1 MSKDVSRRKFLGEL
15 AIGGAAG
22 VGILTGLHGTSQ
34 AATTETL
41 PHRAL
46 GKTGES
52 VSILAFGGGSRFGM
66 YRDEEEALAALNRAL
81 DLGIT
86 YVDTAHAYGSP
97 QGESER
103 RIGKVLKARRKGIF
117 LATKIENR
125 TRDGFLR
132 DLEISLKRLDMDHV
146 DLVHIHSLRL
156 EDDLAKIEAPDG
168 ALKGLL
174 EAKEQKMA
182 RFIGMTS
189 HTDGPTLA
197 KAIERHPLDCVQMA
211 LNAARNGKFEVT
223 ALPAARKKNLGII
236 AMKITGQ
243 EFLLGEGPGKTSI
256 DELLRYSLSLPV
268 TTGVIGMPK
277 VADIDHNTALVRH
290 FRRLD
295 EEAMDRIRRQMAPST
310 EPLTKRLVGHL
321 DVDHQHVCWA

>member
-1 MSKDVSRRKFLGEL
+1 
-15 AIGGAAG
+15 
-22 VGILTGLHGTSQ
+22 
-34 AATTETL
+34 
-41 PHRAL
+41 
-46 GKTGES
+46 
-52 VSILAFGGGSRFGM
+52 
-66 YRDEEEALAALNRAL
+66 
-81 DLGIT
+81 
-86 YVDTAHAYGSP
+86 
-97 QGESER
+97 
-103 RIGKVLKARRKGIF
+103 
-117 LATKIENR
+117 
-125 TRDGFLR
+125 
-132 DLEISLKRLDMDHV
+132 
-146 DLVHIHSLRL
+146 
-156 EDDLAKIEAPDG
+156 
-168 ALKGLL
+168 
-174 EAKEQKMA
+174 
-182 RFIGMTS
+182 
-189 HTDGPTLA
+189 
-197 KAIERHPLDCVQMA
+197 MA

-223 ALPAARKKNLGII
+223 ALPAAQKKNLGII